1 MVQHYA
7 LCWHQIKKFIKLFA
21 GEKEE
26 ITSVIYPRIDMYRLV
41 TFCVV
46 EGKELVFWGEIPP
59 LGDRSWMANA
69 LRKSQQCS
77 AALEGV
83 TLDHIFG

>member
-1 MVQHYA
+1 
-7 LCWHQIKKFIKLFA
+7 
-21 GEKEE
+21 
-26 ITSVIYPRIDMYRLV
+26 MYRLV
-41 TFCVV
+41 TFCMV
-46 EGKELVFWGEIPP
+46 EGNELVFWGEIPP